1 MVQGRSGPEPS
12 DYQPNAPVDHVYD
25 PNSPAGDVYEWFQ
38 RGVKL
43 LKDGSPA
50 AAAAILA
57 RAADAEPDSRSIR
70 EALARAQFNSRR
82 YQDAADSFRWIVS
95 ANPTED
101 YAYFGLGMALWRTGD
116 MKAAQEHL
124 AMAVAMRPDL
134 RDYVS
139 ALKQVRAT
147 LRARQA

>member
-1 MVQGRSGPEPS
+1 MTQGRSGQSESP
-12 DYQPNAPVDHVYD
+12 DYD
-25 PNSPAGDVYEWFQ
+25 SSTPAGDVYEWFQ
-38 RGVKL
+38 RGIKL

-57 RAADAEPDSRSIR
+57 RAADAEPESRSIR

-82 YQDAADSFRWIVS
+82 YEEAAESFRSIVA

-116 MKAAQEHL
+116 MEAAQEPL
-124 AMAVAMRPDL
+124 TIAVAMRPDL

-139 ALKQVRAT
+139 ALKQVKAT
-147 LRARQA
+147 LQARQV